1 MRRMTGLDAQF
12 IYGESPTTPMHTLK
26 ISILEPDASGAVGL
40 EALKDGV
47 RASLHRLT
55 PFRWQMVPT
64 PFGLHHPL
72 WIEVGELD
80 MDYHVRRVAAPAPGG
95 DREFCEVVS
104 QIATTTLD
112 RSKPLWQIHQV
123 EGLAGGRTAT
133 VAKIHH
139 AIADGVSS
147 AELLLEV
154 YSPRGVEGAGSAR
167 VEHLPLAE
175 KVPSK
180 WGLLGLALRDH
191 VRNISRN
198 LPSLIRAARIAKAR
212 RKAEVDGVD
221 DQHLVP
227 KMYQGPKTPING
239 PLTRQRSFAFFTV
252 PLDDARVVAKRF
264 GVTVNDVFL
273 SSVAGGLRLYLEKLG
288 ALPEVPLVGSM
299 PASTRTEEQRGT
311 WGNQLAMLYTHIAT
325 HKADAIER
333 LRASHEASAAAKR
346 ELDVSKGAR
355 PEDWL
360 ELYPPGILRAIMRLG
375 SVAIRAGGPAPA
387 NLVVSNVRGPDEQ
400 LYSGEIPLENFI
412 SVGPPIQGAGL
423 NITAWS
429 YAGKL
434 NFTFIA
440 CQGLVPDIWNVVDLV
455 RLAFEEL
462 QHLADREGAKS
473 A

>member
-1 MRRMTGLDAQF
+1 
-12 IYGESPTTPMHTLK
+12 MHTLK
-26 ISILEPDASGAVGL
+26 ISILEPSAARSLGL

-112 RSKPLWQIHQV
+112 RSKPLWQIYQV

-154 YSPRGVEGAGSAR
+154 FSPKGAESR
-167 VEHLPLAE
+167 STKIEHLPLAE

-180 WGLLGLALRDH
+180 WALLGLALRDH
-191 VRNISRN
+191 VTNISRN
-198 LPSLIRAARIAKAR
+198 LPALIRAARIAREHR
-212 RKAEVDGVD
+212 RANAEGIED
-221 DQHLVP
+221 HLLP

-239 PLTRQRSFAFFTV
+239 PLTRQRSFGFFTV
-252 PLDDARVVAKRF
+252 PLDEARRVAKTF

-273 SSVAGGLRLYLEKLG
+273 SSVSGGLRGYLEKLD
-288 ALPEVPLVGSM
+288 ALPKEPLVGSM

-311 WGNQLAMLYTHIAT
+311 WGNKLAMLCTRLAT
-325 HKADAIER
+325 DKAGALER
-333 LRASHEASAAAKR
+333 LRASHEAATLAKR
-346 ELDVSKGAR
+346 ELEISKGAR

-375 SVAIRAGGPAPA
+375 TVAIQAGAPAPA
-387 NLVVSNVRGPDEQ
+387 NVVVSNVRGPDEQ
-400 LYSGEIPLENFI
+400 LFAGDIPMENFI

-440 CQGLVPDIWNVVDLV
+440 CQGLVPDVWSVVDLV
-455 RLAFEEL
+455 RLSFEEL
-462 QHLADREGAKS
+462 QHMANREGAKS